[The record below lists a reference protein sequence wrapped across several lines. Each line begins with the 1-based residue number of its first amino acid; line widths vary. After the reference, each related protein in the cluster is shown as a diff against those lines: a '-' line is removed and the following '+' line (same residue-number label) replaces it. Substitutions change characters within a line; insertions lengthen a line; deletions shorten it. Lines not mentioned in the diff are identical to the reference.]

1 MALASFY
8 REEHHKLYVQ
18 LIEGKGK
25 LTAAKIK
32 ISFVELCYSGYMAA
46 VKRVNVPQ
54 LFKDLGYLNPAYVK
68 LRVPF
73 QFVPPVEVVQPAAA
87 PKPKPKA
94 APKQLSMASFRKK
107 N

>member
-1 MALASFY
+1 M
-8 REEHHKLYVQ
+8 Q
-18 LIEGKGK
+18 LIEDKGK
-25 LTAAKIK
+25 LTAAQIRN
-32 ISFVELCYSGYMAA
+32 SFVEFSYSGYMAA

-54 LFKDLGYLNPAYVK
+54 LFKDLGYLYPADVK

-94 APKQLSMASFRKK
+94 APKQPSMAAFLKK